1 MVHGVAKHLSD
12 ATDMSDLERDIF
24 RLVVTH
30 NKLMDEQQLDQLIEQ
45 VPEPKKA
52 IERMVRD
59 EVVSLDIARKL
70 LAVYKKKLE
79 KEKIRRAQAAAEA
92 EGTEPQT
99 PADDQAQPIPVEG
112 EDEAEEIDASQL
124 EEVEDEPTAA
134 APASG
139 DGFST
144 GVDSGSDNAAMHL
157 EFGEALAS
165 PDTIEIDTGKRGKEL
180 IHALL
185 DAARKCNASDIHI
198 KADEKPVVRVAGR
211 LRALETVDPLP
222 PEVTNEALLAC
233 LDDEKRKHFEEH
245 WDLDLCYDAGDLG
258 RFRTNYMRQHRGT
271 DGIFRVISSHV
282 PSIEELG
289 LPGVVAKLT
298 QYRLGIALVTGPKG
312 CGKTTTL
319 AAMVDLIN
327 TTRRE
332 HIITVE
338 DPIEFVQP
346 CKMGH
351 VNQREVGQ
359 HTQSF
364 GNALRAALR
373 EAPDVIMVGE
383 MRDLETT
390 SLAITAA
397 ETGHLVFGT
406 LHTPD
411 AVRTIGRVLDV
422 FPPKEQGQI
431 RAMFSESLRGIVSQL
446 LLPSIDDSGLVL
458 AVEVLINTP
467 AIGNMIREDRAFQ
480 IAGLMQTG
488 KKLGMQTMDDSLIE
502 LVRSQKISPEVAIAN
517 ATNPKQV
524 QSQVG
529 GKAQE
534 KVTN

>member
-1 MVHGVAKHLSD
+1 MAQ
-12 ATDMSDLERDIF
+12 LEQDIF

-30 NKLMDEQQLDQLIEQ
+30 NKLMSEDQLDELIKAE
-45 VPEPKKA
+45 PEPKKA

-59 EVVSLDIARKL
+59 EVVSLDIGRKL

-79 KEKIRRAQAAAEA
+79 KEKIRRAQDAATQEVQSQASQA
-92 EGTEPQT
+92 PS
-99 PADDQAQPIPVEG
+99 ADPEPIPVEG
-112 EDEAEEIDASQL
+112 DDEAEEIDASQL
-124 EEVEDEPTAA
+124 EEVEEDEPA
-134 APASG
+134 ASG
-139 DGFST
+139 EAT
-144 GVDSGSDNAAMHL
+144 PGVDSGSDKASMNL
-157 EFGEALAS
+157 EFGQALAS
-165 PDTIEIDTGKRGKEL
+165 PESIKVDTSKRGKAL

-185 DAARKCNASDIHI
+185 DAARKCNASDIHV

-211 LRALETVDPLP
+211 LRALEQVDVLP
-222 PEVTNEALLAC
+222 TEITDEALMAC
-233 LDDEKRKHFEEH
+233 LNPQQKEHFQEH
-245 WDLDLCYDAGDLG
+245 WDLDLCYDADELG
-258 RFRTNYMRQHRGT
+258 RFRTNFMKQHRGN
-271 DGIFRVISSHV
+271 DGIFRVISSRV

-289 LPGVVAKLT
+289 LPEVVAKLT

-327 TTRRE
+327 STRRE
-332 HIITVE
+332 HIITIE

-346 CKMGH
+346 CKLGH
-351 VNQREVGQ
+351 VNQREVGA
-359 HTQSF
+359 HTQTF

-446 LLPSIDDSGLVL
+446 LLPSVDDTGLVL

-480 IAGLMQTG
+480 IPGLMQTG
-488 KKLGMQTMDDSLIE
+488 KKLGMQTMDDSLIA
-502 LVRSQKISPEVAIAN
+502 LVKQKKISPEVAVAN

-524 QSQVG
+524 AQTLGTKV
-529 GKAQE
+529 QE